1 MSNKKILIIED
12 DQETLNMYLVVLNGA
27 GFEVISGVDGTDG
40 LEKAKAEKP
49 DLILLDIILPGI
61 SGFDV
66 LAEMRRDPNLKDT
79 PIIMLTNLGH
89 EADLRKAHDL
99 GANKYL
105 VKADYVPSKVLEE
118 VQAMLN

>member
-66 LAEMRRDPNLKDT
+66 LAEMRRDSLLHSSDP
-79 PIIMLTNLGH
+79 PG
-89 EADLRKAHDL
+89 
-99 GANKYL
+99 
-105 VKADYVPSKVLEE
+105 
-118 VQAMLN
+118 